1 MQNVPP
7 TINLLH
13 VVGLKFLSLQG
24 YDPVVVLVHVQETC
38 KVVKASKEQE
48 SCRFLECMLG
58 VWDLSRRDF
67 FFLFAFLNK
76 LKKEKFPS
84 LPYHVGMQ
92 FLLCNINHTAIF

>member
-7 TINLLH
+7 RINLLH

-24 YDPVVVLVHVQETC
+24 YDPVIVLVHVQETC

-48 SCRFLECMLG
+48 SCRFLECCMLG

-67 FFLFAFLNK
+67 VFFFLFAFLN
-76 LKKEKFPS
+76 
-84 LPYHVGMQ
+84 
-92 FLLCNINHTAIF
+92 

>member
-1 MQNVPP
+1 M
-7 TINLLH
+7 LH

-48 SCRFLECMLG
+48 SCRFLECCMLG

-67 FFLFAFLNK
+67 VFFFPFCVSELTEEREISLFTL
-76 LKKEKFPS
+76 S
-84 LPYHVGMQ
+84 CGH
-92 FLLCNINHTAIF
+92 AISIV